1 MYLPQSLSHLL
12 TGPIDAQ
19 CLMQRGAWVSLG
31 VKGDSSALHSVGRSL
46 PYFYEHGEAS
56 MSSMANSTIQ
66 LITYGFKLI
75 AQEKRAPGIK
85 TLLSPVAGSELLY
98 VERHE

>member
-1 MYLPQSLSHLL
+1 M
-12 TGPIDAQ
+12 
-19 CLMQRGAWVSLG
+19 G
-31 VKGDSSALHSVGRSL
+31 VIGSQWRLFSFASVGRSS
-46 PYFYEHGEAS
+46 PYIYERGAAS
-56 MSSMANSTIQ
+56 VWSMANSTIK

-85 TLLSPVAGSELLY
+85 TVLSPVAGSELLY

>member
-1 MYLPQSLSHLL
+1 M
-12 TGPIDAQ
+12 
-19 CLMQRGAWVSLG
+19 SLG
-31 VKGDSSALHSVGRSL
+31 VNQWRLFSFASVGRSS
-46 PYFYEHGEAS
+46 PYIERGEAS
-56 MSSMANSTIQ
+56 VWSMANSTIK

-85 TLLSPVAGSELLY
+85 TVLSPVAGSELLY